1 MTGAR
6 LHSVA
11 WLPYLVSQAL
21 PPAIVLHSLRHA
33 CQLDRMVSDRL
44 CRASVPSANLSCS
57 YTFPAGPVLSLVVG
71 DISLQRV
78 DAIVNPAN
86 AYLRHGGGVA
96 AALVRSGGPTIQSE
110 SNHWVQE
117 HGPITH
123 RDPAVTAA
131 GNLHCHMI
139 IHVLGPVWGEG
150 QEDAKLADA
159 VSAALLAADRHDAR
173 SLAMPAIST
182 GIFGFPLDRAA
193 PIHLDTLQRYFE
205 DHSTSRLADVR
216 LVLLDSAAWTVFAD
230 ALQHRWPTSAVRL

>member
-1 MTGAR
+1 M
-6 LHSVA
+6 
-11 WLPYLVSQAL
+11 
-21 PPAIVLHSLRHA
+21 
-33 CQLDRMVSDRL
+33 
-44 CRASVPSANLSCS
+44 PSTDLSYS
-57 YTFPAGPVLSLVVG
+57 TTLPAGPVLSLVVG

-78 DAIVNPAN
+78 DAVVNPAN

-96 AALVRSGGPTIQSE
+96 AALVRSGGPAIQSE
-110 SNHWVQE
+110 SDRWVQE

-123 RDPAVTAA
+123 SEPAVTTA
-131 GNLHCHMI
+131 GNLRCHLI

-150 QEDAKLADA
+150 QEDAKLAEA
-159 VSAALLAADRHDAR
+159 VSASLLAADRHDAR

-216 LVLLDSAAWTVFAD
+216 LVLFNSAAWTAFAE
-230 ALQHRWPTSAVRL
+230 ALQHRWPTSAVTL